1 MSDEPTCGKGLAEHS
16 VLPQRLGEV
25 AATMADVLEHHRT
38 SLDSADPDARPEYDA
53 YTTLIANFRAIAVTL
68 EETAARMAGYRD
80 LPMPRHDES
89 ALMST
94 DAVEK
99 FERFVRAE
107 RDLLFLMKESVERDE
122 VMLSEMSG
130 GVR

>member
-1 MSDEPTCGKGLAEHS
+1 MSDEQTCGKGLAEHS
-16 VLPQRLGEV
+16 VLPKTMGEV
-25 AATMADVLEHHRT
+25 AAAMAGVLEHHRT
-38 SLDSADPDARPEYDA
+38 SLDSADPAARPEYDA
-53 YTTLIANFRAIAVTL
+53 YTLLMAEFRAIAVTL

-99 FERFVRAE
+99 FERFVQAE
-107 RDLLFLMKESVERDE
+107 RDLSSLMKASVERDE
-122 VMLSEMSG
+122 AMLSEMRG
-130 GVR
+130 GSS